1 MIGIIVCQKHG
12 VKIQLVYETEL
23 LYYLQLAN
31 SSIISMP
38 IKGRQEIED
47 QDSPIYWE
55 FLVIQAILLYT

>member
-1 MIGIIVCQKHG
+1 
-12 VKIQLVYETEL
+12 
-23 LYYLQLAN
+23 
-31 SSIISMP
+31 MP